1 MAVSVSTSSTRIV
14 DACMRYAASVE
25 YRGVKLEDLCTASG
39 VCERR
44 VRQAFVER
52 YAMPPTARLQF
63 EALLEARRRLLD
75 PPPSVDAVTRVALDL
90 GFGEHGTVTEHDRRR
105 AHDSARSRNCRPDP
119 LDRDR
124 VLERSQWRDAE
135 ERPVRRRVV
144 LDERDQLGLVDRDEA
159 PALGLDPQQT
169 AAVHHAHDHVL
180 GAVDG
185 EVVTGA

>member
-90 GFGEHGTVTEHDRRR
+90 GFGHLSRFAVRYRARFGESPSATVARARRTRHGHRTRSKE
-105 AHDSARSRNCRPDP
+105 SARFGSFSE
-119 LDRDR
+119 L
-124 VLERSQWRDAE
+124 SA
-135 ERPVRRRVV
+135 
-144 LDERDQLGLVDRDEA
+144 
-159 PALGLDPQQT
+159 
-169 AAVHHAHDHVL
+169 
-180 GAVDG
+180 
-185 EVVTGA
+185 